1 MTFTRKDI
9 NRNYYTIGEVADI
22 IQITTRTLQR
32 WDKKG
37 ILKFERSPTNRRILP
52 KDTLI
57 SYLKS
62 KKMLEDDD
70 ALSKSY
76 AIYDSLLSLEQV
88 DSDSQSGTSLF
99 NHIDK
104 ELLEKIQVIL
114 EQIQTINDLEDVL
127 GKAKVSELFMQHYI
141 KLISENLPGDVDLKN
156 NTLSNNISKS

>member
-22 IQITTRTLQR
+22 IQVTTRTLQR

-52 KDTLI
+52 KDNLI

-76 AIYDSLLSLEQV
+76 AIYDSLLAHEQV
-88 DSDSQSGTSLF
+88 DSDSQSGTGLF
-99 NHIDK
+99 NQIDK

-127 GKAKVSELFMQHYI
+127 GKAKVSERFMQHYI
-141 KLISENLPGDVDLKN
+141 KLVSENLPSDVDFKSE
-156 NTLSNNISKS
+156 LSNNLSKS

>member
-1 MTFTRKDI
+1 MALTRKDI

-22 IQITTRTLQR
+22 IQVTTRTLQR

-76 AIYDSLLSLEQV
+76 AIYDSLLAHEHM
-88 DSDSQSGTSLF
+88 DSDSQSGTSLS
-99 NHIDK
+99 NQIDK
-104 ELLEKIQVIL
+104 ELLENIQAIFDG
-114 EQIQTINDLEDVL
+114 IQTINDLEDVL

-141 KLISENLPGDVDLKN
+141 KLVSENLPSDIDSKSA
-156 NTLSNNISKS
+156 LSNNLSKS

>member
-1 MTFTRKDI
+1 MALTRKDI

-22 IQITTRTLQR
+22 LQVTTRTLQR
-32 WDKKG
+32 WDKRG
-37 ILKFERSPTNRRILP
+37 ILKFDRSPTNRRILS
-52 KDTLI
+52 KGTLI

-76 AIYDSLLSLEQV
+76 AIYDSLLAHEHV
-88 DSDSQSGTSLF
+88 ESDSQSGTRFF
-99 NHIDK
+99 NQIDE

-114 EQIQTINDLEDVL
+114 ERIQTIDDLEELL

-141 KLISENLPGDVDLKN
+141 KLVAENLPSSEHALTDVE
-156 NTLSNNISKS
+156 SKKS

>member
-1 MTFTRKDI
+1 
-9 NRNYYTIGEVADI
+9 
-22 IQITTRTLQR
+22 
-32 WDKKG
+32 
-37 ILKFERSPTNRRILP
+37 
-52 KDTLI
+52 
-57 SYLKS
+57 
-62 KKMLEDDD
+62 MLEDDD

>member
-1 MTFTRKDI
+1 MALTRKDI

-22 IQITTRTLQR
+22 IQVTTRTLQR

-76 AIYDSLLSLEQV
+76 AIYDSLLAHEHM
-88 DSDSQSGTSLF
+88 DSDSQSGTSLS
-99 NHIDK
+99 NQIDK
-104 ELLEKIQVIL
+104 ELLENIQAIFDG
-114 EQIQTINDLEDVL
+114 IQTINDLEDVL

-141 KLISENLPGDVDLKN
+141 KLVSENLLSDIDSKSA
-156 NTLSNNISKS
+156 LSNNLSKS